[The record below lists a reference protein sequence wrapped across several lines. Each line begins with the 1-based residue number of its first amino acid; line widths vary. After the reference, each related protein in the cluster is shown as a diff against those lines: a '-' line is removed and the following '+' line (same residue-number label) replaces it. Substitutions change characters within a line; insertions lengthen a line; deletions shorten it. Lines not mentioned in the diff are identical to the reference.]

1 LLRSY
6 GNFGEYWLYISFS
19 CDFLFN
25 FFGLCFNVIYYSY
38 DIYIYEQ
45 SENKLIAIY
54 HANLLQVAQ
63 GTLANVDV
71 ALRAAGVDNVGTKD
85 HGVDKAGCVTDSSN
99 QVQSFV
105 FERSMYS
112 IPPVSIARN
121 LNIYTTLCDMRW
133 HVPVTVAIVVT
144 ILLLMMIYKNK

>member
-1 LLRSY
+1 MYEMYKVL
-6 GNFGEYWLYISFS
+6 
-19 CDFLFN
+19 
-25 FFGLCFNVIYYSY
+25 
-38 DIYIYEQ
+38 IYIYEQ

-63 GTLANVDV
+63 ATLANVEV
-71 ALRAAGVDNVGTKD
+71 ALTAAGVDNVGTKGR
-85 HGVDKAGCVTDSSN
+85 GVDKAGCVTDSSN

-112 IPPVSIARN
+112 IPPASIAGK
-121 LNIYTTLCDMRW
+121 IYTTTMCDMRW

-144 ILLLMMIYKNK
+144 IVLLMMIPKKKKKKKKNPKVY

>member
-1 LLRSY
+1 MYKVLI
-6 GNFGEYWLYISFS
+6 F
-19 CDFLFN
+19 
-25 FFGLCFNVIYYSY
+25 
-38 DIYIYEQ
+38 IYEQ

-54 HANLLQVAQ
+54 LANLLQVAQ
-63 GTLANVDV
+63 ATLANVDV
-71 ALRAAGVDNVGTKD
+71 ALAAAGVDNVGTKG

-112 IPPVSIARN
+112 IPPASIAR
-121 LNIYTTLCDMRW
+121 NIYTTLCDMRW

-144 ILLLMMIYKNK
+144 ILLLMIIFFKKIKIKKEVE